1 MAKPEQRY
9 TTVSASRGTRVH
21 AVALTAPT
29 LTACGRK
36 FSGWIVSPMALTCAQ
51 CKLAILKNRLDEV
64 R

>member
-1 MAKPEQRY
+1 MAKVQRY
-9 TTVSASRGTRVH
+9 TTVAARRGTRVH

-36 FSGWIVSPMALTCAQ
+36 FSGWVVSPMNLSCAN
-51 CKLAILKNRLDEV
+51 CKLVILKNRLEEL